1 MFYREQIFFSKKYWT
16 ETQREKNFH
25 SHHLNLL
32 TRAVSKIELSV
43 FRHQFN
49 AVCHLHYHI
58 NNTGFTSL
66 SRGHCRI
73 QPMLMVLL
81 TSLPVRSVEVV
92 HVALISVGL
101 GC

>member
-66 SRGHCRI
+66 SRGRF
-73 QPMLMVLL
+73 
-81 TSLPVRSVEVV
+81 SLVT
-92 HVALISVGL
+92 
-101 GC
+101 